1 MANWFATAPEEQLKG
16 KTAIIMGGGSGIGKA
31 TAEQFAAAGANIMVC
46 GVPEQICLDTAEE
59 LRAAGGKAVG
69 MVCDGTDAN
78 QVQAM
83 IDKTVAE
90 FGDIDI
96 LISTAG
102 ISLPRMNAMDATEA
116 DWDKIFAVNAKA
128 NFFLATAVA
137 RFMKEKGHG
146 GKMVLISS
154 QRGISAMENIALYSI
169 TKAAVMGMVRSL
181 AVDFAPYGITVNG
194 IAPGYVMT
202 PMVEKVFADNPAQ
215 KDYVYGRTPS
225 KVKMGSLEEMANA
238 IYFLLAGNRVHHR
251 SDAHSRWWL
260 VHPVNVLFVQ
270 LPFGGCTFFFRF
282 ISYLSK
288 GVVHGRYNECSS
300 LRRSRRAMA
309 VC

>member
-69 MVCDGTDAN
+69 VVCDGTDAN

-128 NFFLATAVA
+128 ELLPRNRCCSFH
-137 RFMKEKGHG
+137 E
-146 GKMVLISS
+146 GK
-154 QRGISAMENIALYSI
+154 
-169 TKAAVMGMVRSL
+169 
-181 AVDFAPYGITVNG
+181 
-194 IAPGYVMT
+194 
-202 PMVEKVFADNPAQ
+202 
-215 KDYVYGRTPS
+215 
-225 KVKMGSLEEMANA
+225 
-238 IYFLLAGNRVHHR
+238 
-251 SDAHSRWWL
+251 
-260 VHPVNVLFVQ
+260 
-270 LPFGGCTFFFRF
+270 
-282 ISYLSK
+282 
-288 GVVHGRYNECSS
+288 
-300 LRRSRRAMA
+300 RSRRQDGTHLFPAWHLRYGEH
-309 VC
+309 CSLQHHQGSCYGYGSLTCS

>member
-1 MANWFATAPEEQLKG
+1 
-16 KTAIIMGGGSGIGKA
+16 
-31 TAEQFAAAGANIMVC
+31 
-46 GVPEQICLDTAEE
+46 
-59 LRAAGGKAVG
+59 
-69 MVCDGTDAN
+69 
-78 QVQAM
+78 
-83 IDKTVAE
+83 
-90 FGDIDI
+90 
-96 LISTAG
+96 
-102 ISLPRMNAMDATEA
+102 MNAMDATEA

-154 QRGISAMENIALYSI
+154 QRGISAMENFALYSI
-169 TKAAVMGMVRSL
+169 TNAAVMGMVRSL

-238 IYFLLAGNRVHHR
+238 IYFLC
-251 SDAHSRWWL
+251 S
-260 VHPVNVLFVQ
+260 PVTEYTTGQTLI
-270 LPFGGCTFFFRF
+270 LDGGWS
-282 ISYLSK
+282 IQ
-288 GVVHGRYNECSS
+288 
-300 LRRSRRAMA
+300 
-309 VC
+309 

>member
-1 MANWFATAPEEQLKG
+1 MAHWFSKAPKEQLAG

-31 TAEQFAAAGANIMVC
+31 TAELFAEAGANLMIC
-46 GVPEQICLDTAEE
+46 GVPEQICVDTAEE
-59 LRAAGGKAVG
+59 IRAAGGKAIG
-69 MVCDGTDAN
+69 MVCDGTQAD

-83 IDKTVAE
+83 IDKTLE
-90 FGDIDI
+90 EYGDIDM

-137 RFMKEKGHG
+137 RVMKDKGHG

-181 AVDFAPYGITVNG
+181 AVDFAPYGIQVNG

-215 KDYVYGRTPS
+215 QEYVYGRTPS
-225 KVKMGSLEEMANA
+225 KVKMGSLEEMAEA
-238 IYFLLAGNRVHHR
+238 IYFLC
-251 SDAHSRWWL
+251 S
-260 VHPVNVLFVQ
+260 PVTDYTTGQTLI
-270 LPFGGCTFFFRF
+270 LDGGWS
-282 ISYLSK
+282 IQ
-288 GVVHGRYNECSS
+288 
-300 LRRSRRAMA
+300 
-309 VC
+309 

>member
-154 QRGISAMENIALYSI
+154 SVASLLWRTLLSTASPRQLLWVWFAHLQLTSHRMASPSTAL
-169 TKAAVMGMVRSL
+169 
-181 AVDFAPYGITVNG
+181 
-194 IAPGYVMT
+194 
-202 PMVEKVFADNPAQ
+202 
-215 KDYVYGRTPS
+215 
-225 KVKMGSLEEMANA
+225 
-238 IYFLLAGNRVHHR
+238 
-251 SDAHSRWWL
+251 
-260 VHPVNVLFVQ
+260 
-270 LPFGGCTFFFRF
+270 
-282 ISYLSK
+282 
-288 GVVHGRYNECSS
+288 
-300 LRRSRRAMA
+300 LRATL
-309 VC
+309 

>member
-194 IAPGYVMT
+194 IAWLRYDPNGR
-202 PMVEKVFADNPAQ
+202 KVFADNPAQ
-215 KDYVYGRTPS
+215 KDYVYGRTP
-225 KVKMGSLEEMANA
+225 KQGQDGLARGNGKR
-238 IYFLLAGNRVHHR
+238 YHFLC
-251 SDAHSRWWL
+251 S
-260 VHPVNVLFVQ
+260 PVTEYTTGQTLI
-270 LPFGGCTFFFRF
+270 LDGGWS
-282 ISYLSK
+282 IQ
-288 GVVHGRYNECSS
+288 
-300 LRRSRRAMA
+300 
-309 VC
+309 

>member
-1 MANWFATAPEEQLKG
+1 
-16 KTAIIMGGGSGIGKA
+16 MGGGSGIGKA

-128 NFFLATAVA
+128 NF
-137 RFMKEKGHG
+137 
-146 GKMVLISS
+146 
-154 QRGISAMENIALYSI
+154 ALYSI

-238 IYFLLAGNRVHHR
+238 IYFLC
-251 SDAHSRWWL
+251 S
-260 VHPVNVLFVQ
+260 PVTEYTTGQTLI
-270 LPFGGCTFFFRF
+270 LDGGWS
-282 ISYLSK
+282 IQ
-288 GVVHGRYNECSS
+288 
-300 LRRSRRAMA
+300 
-309 VC
+309 